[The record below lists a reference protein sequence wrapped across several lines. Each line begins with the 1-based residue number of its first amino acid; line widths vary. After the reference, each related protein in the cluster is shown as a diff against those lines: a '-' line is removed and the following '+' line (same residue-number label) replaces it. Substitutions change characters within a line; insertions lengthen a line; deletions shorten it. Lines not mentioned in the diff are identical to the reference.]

1 MEHLAHYFTAHG
13 GVFFA
18 ALGIVL
24 AVALSGMGSAYG
36 VGKGGQAA
44 AALLKEEP
52 ENSRLRL
59 SCNCYP
65 VVKESTAL
73 LLVF

>member
-44 AALLKEEP
+44 AALLERRTRKIYVCAYLATVT
-52 ENSRLRL
+52 R
-59 SCNCYP
+59 
-65 VVKESTAL
+65 
-73 LLVF
+73 

>member
-24 AVALSGMGSAYG
+24 AVALSGMGSELM
-36 VGKGGQAA
+36 VSVK
-44 AALLKEEP
+44 
-52 ENSRLRL
+52 
-59 SCNCYP
+59 
-65 VVKESTAL
+65 VVKRQLRS
-73 LLVF
+73 